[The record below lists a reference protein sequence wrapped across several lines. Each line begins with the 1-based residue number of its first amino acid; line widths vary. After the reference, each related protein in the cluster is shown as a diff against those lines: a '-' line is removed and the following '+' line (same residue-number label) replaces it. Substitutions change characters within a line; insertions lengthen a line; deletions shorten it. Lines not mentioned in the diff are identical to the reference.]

1 MPPLFSLFGLV
12 SVYEYYFDDV
22 NFMKTIEQDGLA
34 ALFQV
39 ANWHAIDSSSNY

>member
-1 MPPLFSLFGLV
+1 M
-12 SVYEYYFDDV
+12 

-39 ANWHAIDSSSNY
+39 ANWHAIDSSSNYFGRLLAK